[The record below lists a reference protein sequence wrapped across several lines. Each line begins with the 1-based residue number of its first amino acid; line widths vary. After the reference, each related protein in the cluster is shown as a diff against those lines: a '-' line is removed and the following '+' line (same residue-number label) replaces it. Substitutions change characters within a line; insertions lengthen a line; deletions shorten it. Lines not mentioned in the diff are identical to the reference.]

1 MRTSRIPVLA
11 AVAAGGALGSLARW
25 GLAAVLPHA
34 GSGWPWSTLIVNVTG
49 SLLLGVLLV
58 VVDRR
63 PAHRLAYPFL
73 GVGVLGGWTTF
84 STMMTD
90 VAGLVA
96 AQAVGRAGA
105 YLLVSL
111 VTGLLATAAGLLLAR
126 RLLGPR
132 P

>member
-1 MRTSRIPVLA
+1 MSSSRIPVLA
-11 AVAAGGALGSLARW
+11 VVAAGGALGSLARW
-25 GLAAVLPHA
+25 GLAVALPHS
-34 GSGWPWSTLIVNVTG
+34 GPGWPWSTLIVNLTG
-49 SLLLGVLLV
+49 SLLLGILIV

-63 PAHRLAYPFL
+63 PAHRLLYPFL

-96 AQAVGRAGA
+96 AQAVARAGA

-111 VTGLLATAAGLLLAR
+111 VGGLLATGFGIVLTR
-126 RLLGPR
+126 RLLGPL
-132 P
+132 

>member
-1 MRTSRIPVLA
+1 MSSSRIPVLA
-11 AVAAGGALGSLARW
+11 VVAAGGALGSLARW
-25 GLAAVLPHA
+25 GLAVGLPHS
-34 GSGWPWSTLIVNVTG
+34 GPGWPWSTLIVNLTG
-49 SLLLGVLLV
+49 SLLLGVLIV

-63 PAHRLAYPFL
+63 PAHRLLYPFL

-96 AQAVGRAGA
+96 AQAVARAGA

-111 VTGLLATAAGLLLAR
+111 VGGLLATGFGIVLTR

-132 P
+132 

>member
-1 MRTSRIPVLA
+1 MSSSRIPVLA
-11 AVAAGGALGSLARW
+11 VVAAGGALGSLARW
-25 GLAAVLPHA
+25 GLAVALPHL
-34 GSGWPWSTLIVNVTG
+34 GPGWPWSTLIVNLTG
-49 SLLLGVLLV
+49 SLLLGVLIV

-63 PAHRLAYPFL
+63 PAHRLLYPFL

-96 AQAVGRAGA
+96 AQAVARAGA

-111 VTGLLATAAGLLLAR
+111 VGGLLATGFGIVLTR
-126 RLLGPR
+126 RLLGPL
-132 P
+132 

>member
-1 MRTSRIPVLA
+1 MSSSRIPVLA
-11 AVAAGGALGSLARW
+11 VVAAGGALGSLARW
-25 GLAAVLPHA
+25 GLAAVLPHS
-34 GSGWPWSTLIVNVTG
+34 GPGWPWSTLIVNLTG
-49 SLLLGVLLV
+49 SLLLGVLIV

-63 PAHRLAYPFL
+63 PAHRLLYPFL

-96 AQAVGRAGA
+96 AQAVARAGA

-111 VTGLLATAAGLLLAR
+111 VGGLLATGFGIVLTR

-132 P
+132 